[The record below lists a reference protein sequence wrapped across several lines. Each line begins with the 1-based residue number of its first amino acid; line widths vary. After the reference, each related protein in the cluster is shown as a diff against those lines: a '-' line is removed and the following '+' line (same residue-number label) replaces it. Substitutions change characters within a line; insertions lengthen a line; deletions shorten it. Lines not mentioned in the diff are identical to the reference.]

1 MSEPS
6 QSKRVLVICTGNS
19 ARSQMAE
26 ALLRQEGGER
36 LEIFS
41 AGSAP
46 ADRIHPLAVR
56 AMAEI
61 GLDISAQKPKPLS
74 DFLGQPFDYIIA
86 VCSKAAEACPYF
98 PGPAARL
105 HWFYDDPAAAQG
117 TDEEKMAAFRAV
129 RDDLKLRIAEWLS
142 SLSDDNGQPQ

>member
-26 ALLRQEGGER
+26 ALLRQEGHER

>member
-1 MSEPS
+1 MNETLQP
-6 QSKRVLVICTGNS
+6 KRVLVICTGNS

-26 ALLRQEGGER
+26 GLLRQEGGES

-61 GLDISAQKPKPLS
+61 GLDISSQKPKPLS

-86 VCSKAAEACPYF
+86 VCSKAAEACPFF
-98 PGPAARL
+98 PGRAERL

-117 TDEEKMAAFRAV
+117 TDEEQMAVFRAV
-129 RDDLKLRIAEWLS
+129 RDDMKLRITDWLAS
-142 SLSDDNGQPQ
+142 MSDNREPLL